1 MNIKNNQINQIK
13 NELNEI
19 KVDAKT
25 LNLSEQLDE
34 VENNTV
40 VLTDIVKNSENLSNF
55 LSKSEIIVKL
65 KQLEANVNNQQEIL
79 MHLIENLEK
88 KNNYLIIS

>member
-34 VENNTV
+34 VKNNTL

-55 LSKSEIIVKL
+55 LSNSEIIVKL

-88 KNNYLIIS
+88 KNN

>member
-1 MNIKNNQINQIK
+1 MNIKNNQINQIQ

-19 KVDAKT
+19 KLDAKT

-55 LSKSEIIVKL
+55 LSNSEIIVKL
-65 KQLEANVNNQQEIL
+65 RQLEANVNNQQEIL

-88 KNNYLIIS
+88 KNN

>member
-88 KNNYLIIS
+88 KNN

>member
-13 NELNEI
+13 DELNEI

-55 LSKSEIIVKL
+55 LSNSEIIVKL

-88 KNNYLIIS
+88 KNN

>member
-25 LNLSEQLDE
+25 LNLSEQLNE

-88 KNNYLIIS
+88 KNN

>member
-55 LSKSEIIVKL
+55 LSNSEIIVKL
-65 KQLEANVNNQQEIL
+65 KQLEENVNNQQEIL

-88 KNNYLIIS
+88 KNN

>member
-34 VENNTV
+34 VKNNTV

-88 KNNYLIIS
+88 KNN

>member
-1 MNIKNNQINQIK
+1 MNIKNNQINQIQ

-55 LSKSEIIVKL
+55 LSNSEIIVKL

-88 KNNYLIIS
+88 KNN

>member
-25 LNLSEQLDE
+25 LNISEQLDE

-55 LSKSEIIVKL
+55 LSNSEIIVKL
-65 KQLEANVNNQQEIL
+65 KQLEANVNNQREIL

-88 KNNYLIIS
+88 KNN

>member
-25 LNLSEQLDE
+25 LNISEQLDE

-55 LSKSEIIVKL
+55 LSNSEIIVKL
-65 KQLEANVNNQQEIL
+65 RQLEANVNNQQEIL

-88 KNNYLIIS
+88 KNN

>member
-40 VLTDIVKNSENLSNF
+40 VLPDIVKNSENLSNF
-55 LSKSEIIVKL
+55 LSNSEIIVKL

-88 KNNYLIIS
+88 KNN

>member
-1 MNIKNNQINQIK
+1 MNIKNNQINQIQ

-55 LSKSEIIVKL
+55 LSNSEIIVKL
-65 KQLEANVNNQQEIL
+65 KQLEENVNNQQEIL

-88 KNNYLIIS
+88 KNN

>member
-25 LNLSEQLDE
+25 LNLSEQLNE

-79 MHLIENLEK
+79 MHLIENL
-88 KNNYLIIS
+88 

>member
-40 VLTDIVKNSENLSNF
+40 VLTEIVK
-55 LSKSEIIVKL
+55 
-65 KQLEANVNNQQEIL
+65 
-79 MHLIENLEK
+79 
-88 KNNYLIIS
+88 

>member
-34 VENNTV
+34 VKNNTV

-55 LSKSEIIVKL
+55 LSNSEIIVKL

-88 KNNYLIIS
+88 KNN

>member
-25 LNLSEQLDE
+25 LNISEQLDE

-55 LSKSEIIVKL
+55 LSNSEIIVKL
-65 KQLEANVNNQQEIL
+65 KQLEENVNNQQEIL

-88 KNNYLIIS
+88 KNN

>member
-25 LNLSEQLDE
+25 LNISEQLDE

-55 LSKSEIIVKL
+55 LSNSEIIVKL

-88 KNNYLIIS
+88 KNN

>member
-55 LSKSEIIVKL
+55 LSNSEIIVKL

-88 KNNYLIIS
+88 KNN

>member
-13 NELNEI
+13 KELNEI

-55 LSKSEIIVKL
+55 LSNSEIIVKL
-65 KQLEANVNNQQEIL
+65 KQLEENVNNQQEIL

-88 KNNYLIIS
+88 KNN

>member
-1 MNIKNNQINQIK
+1 MNIKNDQINQIK

-55 LSKSEIIVKL
+55 LSNSEIIVKL
-65 KQLEANVNNQQEIL
+65 KQLEENVNNQQEIL

-88 KNNYLIIS
+88 KNN

>member
-25 LNLSEQLDE
+25 LNLSEQLNE

-65 KQLEANVNNQQEIL
+65 KQLEENVNNQQEIL

-88 KNNYLIIS
+88 KNN

>member
-40 VLTDIVKNSENLSNF
+40 ILTDIVKNSENLSNF
-55 LSKSEIIVKL
+55 LSNSEIIVKL

-88 KNNYLIIS
+88 KNN

>member
-25 LNLSEQLDE
+25 LNLSEQLNE

-55 LSKSEIIVKL
+55 LSNSEIIVKL

-88 KNNYLIIS
+88 KNN

>member
-1 MNIKNNQINQIK
+1 MNIKNDQINQIK

-55 LSKSEIIVKL
+55 LSNSEIIVKL
-65 KQLEANVNNQQEIL
+65 RQLEANVNNQQEIL

-88 KNNYLIIS
+88 KNN

>member
-55 LSKSEIIVKL
+55 LSNSEIIVKL
-65 KQLEANVNNQQEIL
+65 KQLEAKMSIIN
-79 MHLIENLEK
+79 K
-88 KNNYLIIS
+88 KY

>member
-55 LSKSEIIVKL
+55 LSNSEIIVKL
-65 KQLEANVNNQQEIL
+65 RQLEANVNNQQEIL

-88 KNNYLIIS
+88 KNN

>member
-19 KVDAKT
+19 MVDAKT

-55 LSKSEIIVKL
+55 LSYSEIIVKL

-88 KNNYLIIS
+88 KNN